1 MKIAAFDIDGTVLFE
16 DGIAPDVV
24 AAIRDWQAAGHLAV
38 AATGKSRSALDHA
51 LRPYDLRFD
60 YDVIYTGAVLADA
73 RGDTLSAATLP
84 VDLVRRIITELLDV
98 PGIVVFA
105 TMLGERDALFSDLP
119 HDTADTTII
128 RDFVHMDIN
137 DITDDHQFVGIPLWV
152 LDGARSQHA
161 LVARL
166 AEDFPEVDV
175 MPNQMFIDLLPTG
188 VSKGAGL
195 GQLISHLGM
204 ERTEVTLHTFGDS
217 WNDLSIHAIA
227 DRSYA
232 FPWSP
237 DEVME
242 AADEVIESVAP
253 VLRRLA

>member
-1 MKIAAFDIDGTVLFE
+1 MAMPRGSGKTVLCQTAVVWSALIGATPFVTLIAA
-16 DGIAPDVV
+16 
-24 AAIRDWQAAGHLAV
+24 
-38 AATGKSRSALDHA
+38 SADRA
-51 LRPYDLRFD
+51 KDLLEN
-60 YDVIYTGAVLADA
+60 IKTWLETN
-73 RGDTLSAATLP
+73 TL
-84 VDLVRRIITELLDV
+84 
-98 PGIVVFA
+98 
-105 TMLGERDALFSDLP
+105 
-119 HDTADTTII
+119 
-128 RDFVHMDIN
+128 
-137 DITDDHQFVGIPLWV
+137 
-152 LDGARSQHA
+152 
-161 LVARL
+161 L

-217 WNDLSIHAIA
+217 WNDLSMHAIA

-237 DEVME
+237 DEVMD